1 MHFYERIKQ
10 KFVYIYLFVLA
21 RRFYRFLKNFPNVG
35 YDILERGY
43 RYATCFKTRVSFA
56 DRGRFLPSPL
66 SRVEPHTIKRREYV
80 SLDFLQKWREKDANV
95 KITKHIISIITL
107 LFLDISKKIK
117 PK

>member
-43 RYATCFKTRVSFA
+43 QYIKYMYKLALGSKN
-56 DRGRFLPSPL
+56 DRIFTVGDR
-66 SRVEPHTIKRREYV
+66 
-80 SLDFLQKWREKDANV
+80 
-95 KITKHIISIITL
+95 
-107 LFLDISKKIK
+107 
-117 PK
+117 

>member
-43 RYATCFKTRVSFA
+43 RF
-56 DRGRFLPSPL
+56 
-66 SRVEPHTIKRREYV
+66 VEDSWLMPFGTGKKLKKQNNGDSSQKLLQIRRYRN
-80 SLDFLQKWREKDANV
+80 K
-95 KITKHIISIITL
+95 
-107 LFLDISKKIK
+107 
-117 PK
+117 

>member
-43 RYATCFKTRVSFA
+43 RY
-56 DRGRFLPSPL
+56 
-66 SRVEPHTIKRREYV
+66 
-80 SLDFLQKWREKDANV
+80 V
-95 KITKHIISIITL
+95 KNSDYFNYNSYL
-107 LFLDISKKIK
+107 
-117 PK
+117 